1 MSKYIIDGE
10 WKYKAT
16 VDKNKRADY
25 MRALSDLSI
34 STHSMAEDLAYLEYC
49 NDDIRKKRI
58 IARITDIRVGLDLLE
73 KNL

>member
-34 STHSMAEDLAYLEYC
+34 STHSMAEDLAYLEYG
-49 NDDIRKKRI
+49 NDDVRKKRI